1 MTLFGVPG
9 TLFGV
14 SWDPVWGVLGPCLG
28 CPGTCPLGVPPER
41 GPRIVLKHDMEG
53 SFGTPNHVFWGSNH
67 VFWGS
72 NHVFWGSNHVFSS
85 IFKHFM
91 SQIGIGGR
99 IS

>member
-14 SWDPVWGVLGPCLG
+14 SWDPVWGVLGRVLW
-28 CPGTCPLGVPPER
+28 GVPPER

-67 VFWGS
+67 VF
-72 NHVFWGSNHVFSS
+72 SS